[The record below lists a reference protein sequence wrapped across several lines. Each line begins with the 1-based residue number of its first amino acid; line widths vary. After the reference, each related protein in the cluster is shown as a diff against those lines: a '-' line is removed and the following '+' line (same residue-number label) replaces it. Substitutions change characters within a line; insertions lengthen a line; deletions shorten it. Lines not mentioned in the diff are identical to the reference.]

1 MFQWHKL
8 LFLNRNKRLRSQAEH
23 VDITK
28 AEIRKGRDQYDSFGS
43 YYGDNDINR
52 RQQLSIC
59 GQMALRPVLKSK
71 VDELFR
77 QWICDTETE
86 ALLWESLKKI
96 TRGEHVGSLPATTPR
111 QPSPRIQLSTA
122 ASTPPC
128 SPISTDRLGSPRG
141 RSLFGSGKQS
151 GRHGNQNSNSN
162 DLNVGLSGKET
173 LHGTWWLCDRTLDC
187 RARRHCMGH
196 GGCVVERWT
205 VGQGDTAWD
214 MVAV

>member
-1 MFQWHKL
+1 MEIIL
-8 LFLNRNKRLRSQAEH
+8 NIVALILSLFCS
-23 VDITK
+23 
-28 AEIRKGRDQYDSFGS
+28 
-43 YYGDNDINR
+43 
-52 RQQLSIC
+52 C

-162 DLNVGLSGKET
+162 DLVSSRYNIFLRF
-173 LHGTWWLCDRTLDC
+173 LI
-187 RARRHCMGH
+187 
-196 GGCVVERWT
+196 
-205 VGQGDTAWD
+205 
-214 MVAV
+214 